1 MKWTLTLFAAATLFA
16 QERILTLKQAV
27 DLAAR
32 RNPDLVMAQLDEMRA
47 EVGIHAAREPML
59 PRVTV
64 GSGLAYT
71 YGFPLSIEGSA
82 PSIFE
87 AAATRSIYNAPRNY
101 QVAQARESAKG
112 ANLRTAM
119 TREDVVLRT
128 AVLFLD
134 LERAARTLQLA
145 RRQLEH
151 LKQVEAAVRL
161 RVEAGRELPIEG
173 RRAALNVLKGE
184 ARIQSAVATMESAR
198 RAVALATG
206 LPPGE
211 PIVPALEERP
221 LPLLP
226 ENEEAAVGRALAESN
241 ELRKLESDEK
251 AKLLESRGHRA
262 ARLPT
267 LTFVAKYGLFARYN
281 NFEDYFLRFQ
291 RNNAVAGMSFQVPLF
306 ASSSDVARAAQSE
319 LEANRLKTQANATR
333 GRIESDARGAWSRV
347 READQNREVAK
358 LDLDLA
364 RETVSVLLAQYDEGR
379 ASLRQVEEARFAENE
394 RWLGLWEAQAAA
406 ERARL
411 ELLRQTES
419 LAAAFR

>member
-1 MKWTLTLFAAATLFA
+1 M
-16 QERILTLKQAV
+16 

-173 RRAALNVLKGE
+173 RRA
-184 ARIQSAVATMESAR
+184 
-198 RAVALATG
+198 
-206 LPPGE
+206 P
-211 PIVPALEERP
+211 
-221 LPLLP
+221 
-226 ENEEAAVGRALAESN
+226 
-241 ELRKLESDEK
+241 
-251 AKLLESRGHRA
+251 
-262 ARLPT
+262 
-267 LTFVAKYGLFARYN
+267 
-281 NFEDYFLRFQ
+281 
-291 RNNAVAGMSFQVPLF
+291 
-306 ASSSDVARAAQSE
+306 
-319 LEANRLKTQANATR
+319 
-333 GRIESDARGAWSRV
+333 
-347 READQNREVAK
+347 
-358 LDLDLA
+358 
-364 RETVSVLLAQYDEGR
+364 
-379 ASLRQVEEARFAENE
+379 
-394 RWLGLWEAQAAA
+394 
-406 ERARL
+406 
-411 ELLRQTES
+411 
-419 LAAAFR
+419 